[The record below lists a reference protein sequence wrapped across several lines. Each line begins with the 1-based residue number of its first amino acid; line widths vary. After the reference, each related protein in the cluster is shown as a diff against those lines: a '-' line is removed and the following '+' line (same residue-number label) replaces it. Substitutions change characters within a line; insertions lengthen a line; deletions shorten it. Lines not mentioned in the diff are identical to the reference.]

1 MIHREAAMEYETLL
15 YELDGPVGTLTLN
28 VPEKLN
34 AHGRT
39 MRKELL
45 HFWRSR
51 QNDEESCR
59 VIIFTGAGRA
69 FCAGAD
75 LSELGDDSRP
85 LEEMYRAADEMSE
98 VVLLMR
104 RAPQPIIGAIRGWAA
119 GGGFSIALG
128 ADLRVVDPS
137 ARFLPSFINIGLSGG
152 DMMSSYYLPRQVGL
166 GRANRYLLTGD
177 VMDAETA
184 CRYGFAN
191 HMAPAEGLLPKARE
205 LANKM
210 VAKSVL
216 GLRMTKETINRNLSA
231 SLDQAIELENRNQVL
246 CLGSR
251 PIVNPFGKKY

>member
-1 MIHREAAMEYETLL
+1 
-15 YELDGPVGTLTLN
+15 
-28 VPEKLN
+28 
-34 AHGRT
+34 
-39 MRKELL
+39 
-45 HFWRSR
+45 
-51 QNDEESCR
+51 
-59 VIIFTGAGRA
+59 
-69 FCAGAD
+69 
-75 LSELGDDSRP
+75 
-85 LEEMYRAADEMSE
+85 
-98 VVLLMR
+98 
-104 RAPQPIIGAIRGWAA
+104 
-119 GGGFSIALG
+119 
-128 ADLRVVDPS
+128 
-137 ARFLPSFINIGLSGG
+137 
-152 DMMSSYYLPRQVGL
+152 MMSSYYLPRQVGL

-205 LANKM
+205 LADKM

>member
-1 MIHREAAMEYETLL
+1 MQREAAMEYETLL

-28 VPEKLN
+28 VPDRLN

-45 HFWRSR
+45 HFWRAR
-51 QNDEESCR
+51 QNDEGSCR
-59 VIIFTGAGRA
+59 VVIFTGAGRA

-75 LSELGDDSRP
+75 LNELGDSSRP

-98 VVLLMR
+98 VVFLMR
-104 RAPQPIIGAIRGWAA
+104 RAPQPVIGAIRGWAA
-119 GGGFSIALG
+119 GGGFSIALA
-128 ADLRVVDPS
+128 ADMRIVDPS

-166 GRANRYLLTGD
+166 GIANRYLLTGD
-177 VMDAETA
+177 VMDADAA
-184 CRYGFAN
+184 CRHGFAN
-191 HMAPAEGLLPKARE
+191 HTVPAERLLPKARE
-205 LANKM
+205 IAAKM

-231 SLDQAIELENRNQVL
+231 SLDQAIQLENRNQVL

-251 PIVNPFGKKY
+251 PIVNPLKARH